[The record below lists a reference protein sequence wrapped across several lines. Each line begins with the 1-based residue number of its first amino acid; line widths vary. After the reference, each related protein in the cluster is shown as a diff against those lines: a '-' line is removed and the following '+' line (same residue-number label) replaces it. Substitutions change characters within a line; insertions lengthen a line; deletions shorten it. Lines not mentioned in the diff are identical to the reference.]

1 MRPLQ
6 PRTASPFD
14 RSPGGSCHAA
24 DLSSAHTEGRLDRLH
39 ELTGG
44 WPLLVDRAH
53 RLHEELGD
61 PDEVLRHLAGLRADR
76 AQARAF
82 AEATGVYADQLLAA
96 GYQAL
101 TDEFKDDLF
110 DLEGAVT
117 AVALKIDDEDEARW
131 IVDFLDALQV
141 FDREDAQLRLES
153 VLREC
158 VALNG

>member
-1 MRPLQ
+1 MVLR
-6 PRTASPFD
+6 RHD
-14 RSPGGSCHAA
+14 HRSLRGWVQRVNMF
-24 DLSSAHTEGRLDRLH
+24 HTEGRLDRLH